1 MEALGLALLI
11 IVGTVNAVD
20 FTPGCSFIG
29 GQCMY
34 TVQLGHQGQ
43 CDAQPV
49 SGADSQCCTSV
60 QTDLASLQKDVQTLK
75 QQIPALTDVLNK
87 TRADLN
93 ISRALAESLQGERDS
108 LLEMLHRLETEMN
121 KTESQNSHILALARD
136 EIASLRRDLTNM
148 TLALRTCQAALGVTT
163 GQNVLPDSLS
173 GDVHLSYCNFNSTD
187 ICGYTKLSG
196 TTSFYLLHTGS
207 STLTGPQVEHSAGI
221 NTGTYL
227 GLDIKNELSTERQP
241 GLHTAIIESSLY
253 QPANGYC
260 IYFWYS
266 MKGSDVRQLDV
277 NIRIG
282 GGTGYPVWSRSGDQ
296 KVDWL
301 LGQVDLDSEYTS
313 HPFKLDFVATTNAY
327 KSYNYNNR
335 NYDFNYINSDIGIDD
350 VYVYNTSCANI
361 PRCPPMAVKH
371 TLNNV
376 TSCYTFHATPMTWA
390 EAYDFCRREGP
401 YSALVSVETEAE
413 HIFLVNHIKQDTA
426 LSVVGQNGFYTSGSD
441 VGNEHS
447 FKWTDTG
454 IPRPV
459 NWSAGWHAGQPNNE
473 GGNQNC
479 LLMQYPADDYKWGDI
494 ECDSK
499 HPFICEVYYQV

>member
-173 GDVHLSYCNFNSTD
+173 GDVHLSYCSFNSTD
-187 ICGYTKLSG
+187 SCGYTKLSG
-196 TTSFYLLHTGS
+196 NTSFYLLHTGS

-227 GLDIKNELSTERQP
+227 SLDIKKEIDTERQQ
-241 GLHTAIIESSLY
+241 GLHSATIESSLF
-253 QPANGYC
+253 QPANGYYC

-266 MKGSDVRQLDV
+266 MRGSDVRQLDV

-282 GGTGYPVWSRSGDQ
+282 GGTGFTVWSMSGDR

-301 LGQVDLDSEYTS
+301 LGKVDLQTS
-313 HPFKLDFVATTNAY
+313 HPFKLDFVATTDAY
-327 KSYNYNNR
+327 KQYNYNAE
-335 NYDFNYINSDIGIDD
+335 NYDFYFINSDIGIDD
-350 VYVYNTSCANI
+350 VYVYNTSCSNL
-361 PRCPPMAVKH
+361 PRCPPMAVKN

-376 TSCYTFHATPMTWA
+376 TSCYTFHATPMTWT
-390 EAYDFCRREGP
+390 EAYDVCRREGP
-401 YSALVSVETEAE
+401 HSALVSVETEAE
-413 HIFLVNHIKQDTA
+413 QRFLVSHIKQDTA